1 MVYIYPYKEPELV
14 KTLNDA
20 INEIN
25 LKALGITDGNL
36 RYLTTKA
43 FSEEERADRSLD
55 IVGGFEIMDNDF
67 RMLVIEGLGG
77 KGHGI

>member
-1 MVYIYPYKEPELV
+1 MYIYPYKEPELV

-20 INEIN
+20 INEVN

-43 FSEEERADRSLD
+43 FSEE
-55 IVGGFEIMDNDF
+55 
-67 RMLVIEGLGG
+67 
-77 KGHGI
+77 